1 MAMSPWR
8 NGVKRLAGLIVRRP
22 ELVRR
27 DADDELA
34 AVLEARIEFLVA
46 RGMTPDAARAEAE
59 RRLGGSVDAARR
71 AVRKSAVRRERMM
84 SVREWLD
91 GFAGDIRYGVRG
103 LRREPLFS
111 GFAVFT
117 LALGVGA
124 NAAMFGIV
132 DKLLLHGPAHVRDAS
147 RVVRLFWTMR
157 TPARNEVT
165 AAAFDARVYANLEVE
180 SHAFSGLA
188 MYRGSYKGTLIGEGH
203 AARLVAE
210 ATATSNFMSVLG
222 AEPEIGR
229 FFTREEQES
238 AEPARVVVLGY
249 GLWQSDFG
257 GRPDIVGRT
266 VTISSR
272 PYTVVG
278 VAPRGFTGVDLDRVD
293 LWRPLTT
300 KTGASA
306 RHWGPGHMAGPG
318 IVARLKPGVSFEQAA
333 ADATDAYR
341 RTYDGGEL
349 QYAEASISVGPLHYG
364 AGGTESTVASI
375 SRWLAGVSVI
385 VLLVACVN
393 IINLLLARAVRR
405 RREMAVR
412 IALGAGRAR
421 LLRLLLASSL
431 VLAMLGSAAGLLVAL
446 AAGSV
451 VRHVLLPDVD
461 WTAGPIDGRVLGFS
475 LIVAF
480 VTGIAI
486 GLLPA
491 LRAGRTEIATALK
504 TGAREGGGH
513 RSIMR
518 SALTMTQAALAM
530 VLLVGAGLFVRSLE
544 RVRGLDLGV
553 QPERVVWLRPRW
565 RGIPEQTPADARARE
580 QQRREDFARAVL
592 NRLSAAPEVEHAAA
606 TISMPFGNAT
616 AVTLGVPGW
625 DSLPHLKGGFA
636 DPDISAVSADYFAT
650 MGTRLLR
657 GRVFTPADRAGS
669 EPVAIV
675 SETMAKV
682 LWPGRE
688 AVGQC
693 LLVGGKGK
701 PCSRVVG
708 VVQDA
713 RRSRIREDPFMHYY
727 VPLGQQVPMGGP
739 ELVVRPRG
747 HAADAVAALRSLVR
761 RIDPSITFVDAGTLQ
776 DRVEP
781 QTRSWRIGA
790 MMFSLF
796 AVLALVVAAVGM
808 FSIVA
813 YLVEQRRH
821 EIGVRVALGAQS
833 AHVVGLMLRGAVGV
847 TLVGV
852 AIGAGL
858 AIAGGRLAEPLLFE
872 TSARDPVVIGGVALA
887 LTIVSV
893 VASAVPALRARLV
906 DPMTALRDE

>member
-1 MAMSPWR
+1 
-8 NGVKRLAGLIVRRP
+8 
-22 ELVRR
+22 
-27 DADDELA
+27 
-34 AVLEARIEFLVA
+34 
-46 RGMTPDAARAEAE
+46 
-59 RRLGGSVDAARR
+59 
-71 AVRKSAVRRERMM
+71 MM

-91 GFAGDIRYGVRG
+91 GFAGDMRYGIRG

-111 GFAVFT
+111 GFAVLT
-117 LALGVGA
+117 LALGIGA

-157 TPARNEVT
+157 TPAGNDVT
-165 AAAFDARVYANLEVE
+165 TAAFDARVYANLEVE
-180 SHAFSGLA
+180 SRAFFGIA
-188 MYRGSYKGTLIGEGH
+188 MYRASYKGTLIGQGS
-203 AARLVAE
+203 AARLVSQAS
-210 ATATSNFMSVLG
+210 ATSNFMSVLG
-222 AEPEIGR
+222 AEPQIGR
-229 FFTREEQES
+229 FFTRDEQES
-238 AEPARVVVLGY
+238 PEPPRVAVLGY

-257 GRPDIVGRT
+257 GRSDIVGRT

-278 VAPRGFTGVDLDRVD
+278 VAPRGFTGADLDRVD
-293 LWRPLTT
+293 LWLPLTT
-300 KTGASA
+300 KAGPAA

-318 IVARLKPGVSFEQAA
+318 IVARLKTGVSFEQAT
-333 ADATDAYR
+333 ADATEAYR
-341 RTYDGGEL
+341 RTYDGGER
-349 QYAEASISVGPLHYG
+349 QYAEASVSVGPLHYG
-364 AGGTESTVASI
+364 PGGTESTTASI
-375 SRWLAGVSVI
+375 SRWLAGVSVV

-393 IINLLLARAVRR
+393 IINLLLARAIRR

-451 VRHVLLPDVD
+451 VRRVLLPEVD
-461 WTAGPIDGRVLGFS
+461 WTSGPVDGRVLGFS
-475 LIVAF
+475 LIVAV
-480 VTGIAI
+480 VTGVAI

-491 LRAGRTEIATALK
+491 LRSGRGEITAALK
-504 TGAREGGGH
+504 TGAREGAGH
-513 RSIMR
+513 RSMVR
-518 SALTMTQAALAM
+518 SALMMTQAALAM
-530 VLLVGAGLFVRSLE
+530 LLLVGAGLFVRSLE
-544 RVRGLDLGV
+544 RVRSLDLGV

-565 RGIPEQTPADARARE
+565 PRIPEQSPADERARE
-580 QQRREDFARAVL
+580 EQRREDFARAVL
-592 NRLSAAPEVEHAAA
+592 SRLSAAPEVEHAAA
-606 TISMPFGNAT
+606 TIAMPFGTAM
-616 AVTLGVPGW
+616 AVTLAVPGW
-625 DSLPHLKGGFA
+625 DSLPHLKGGFS

-657 GRVFTPADRAGS
+657 GRVFGPADRAGS

-675 SETMAKV
+675 SETMARV
-682 LWPGRE
+682 LWPGRD
-688 AVGQC
+688 AIGQC
-693 LLVGGKGK
+693 LLVGGKAK

-713 RRSRIREDPFMHYY
+713 RRSQIREDPFMHYY
-727 VPLGQQVPMGGP
+727 VPLGQQVSISGP

-747 HAADAVAALRSLVR
+747 NAANAMPALQALVR

-808 FSIVA
+808 FSVVA

-833 AHVVGLMLRGAVGV
+833 SQVVGLMLRGAVGI
-847 TLVGV
+847 TLAGV

-858 AIAGGRLAEPLLFE
+858 AIAGGPLAEPLLFE
-872 TSARDPVVIGGVALA
+872 TSARDPVVIGGVAAA
-887 LTIVSV
+887 LIIVSV